1 MTDIEKMR
9 EALDRI
15 PPMTGKVVVHPLPQ
29 AEVQSEEQADAMVDT
44 MMASWKK
51 SMDEADRLR
60 AEVRRLRAIEAAS
73 KTVHSEMAA
82 ALDWHTSPHCFKQW
96 TWALSARTAEMAE
109 AALAAKEKA

>member
-60 AEVRRLRAIEAAS
+60 AEVRRLRVIEEAARVYFDAS
-73 KTVHSEMAA
+73 SNDNVT
-82 ALDWHTSPHCFKQW
+82 LDVWQ
-96 TWALSARTAEMAE
+96 ALSE
-109 AALAAKEKA
+109 ALAAKEEA